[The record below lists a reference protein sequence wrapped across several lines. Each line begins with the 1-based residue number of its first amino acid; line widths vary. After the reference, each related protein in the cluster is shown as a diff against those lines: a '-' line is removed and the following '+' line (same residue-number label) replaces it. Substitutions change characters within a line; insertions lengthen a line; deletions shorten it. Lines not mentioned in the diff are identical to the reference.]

1 MVNPA
6 QFVGRLLGNPDFL
19 ADHWTPIF
27 DRIVHD
33 PAVLTGSRSRG
44 RRGQKCVRASDIGLQ
59 LGLSWFPPQGDV
71 VFLGSLRTK
80 HLSDVSVYAEVTLNG
95 VLLLMVHV

>member
-59 LGLSWFPPQGDV
+59 LNLSWFPLQLGVV
-71 VFLGSLRTK
+71 VFLSNPRTK
-80 HLSDVSVYAEVTLNG
+80 HLSDVSVYAEVTLN
-95 VLLLMVHV
+95 VLLLAHV